1 MFGSTFCAA
10 GCAECEWI
18 SGRIW
23 VACEGSLK
31 WSKTPI
37 FLVVFDSCRLTTINY
52 HIRLEPKDGI
62 LFKNVNGFEVC
73 SEVSKWSSY
82 IGYWWQHNCFRQET
96 YKIICLALFQARNES
111 TGLYSHV
118 FSANWSWLW
127 LACGVDKSSLEHT
140 HNSNV
145 SSQNTTNIFYFY
157 GSLVWLGLRD
167 ALFFPKGS
175 IFHYLFMFCCSSFF
189 SSHAVVQ
196 WNTCRCLAES
206 VGFSNLVIQ

>member
-1 MFGSTFCAA
+1 M
-10 GCAECEWI
+10 
-18 SGRIW
+18 
-23 VACEGSLK
+23 
-31 WSKTPI
+31 
-37 FLVVFDSCRLTTINY
+37 
-52 HIRLEPKDGI
+52 
-62 LFKNVNGFEVC
+62 
-73 SEVSKWSSY
+73 SKWSSY

-96 YKIICLALFQARNES
+96 YKIICLAPFQARNES

-157 GSLVWLGLRD
+157 DSLLWLGLRD

-175 IFHYLFMFCCSSFF
+175 IFHYLFMFCCLSFF
-189 SSHAVVQ
+189 SSRAVVQ

-206 VGFSNLVIQ
+206 VRFSNLVMQWYWHFKTVPSFSKTPQRISFPRWKSFLGKTCHCVVSSAKCIVHVSFQFGFSVLTPFAEPTLTARSFMISLEQ